1 VWSGPK
7 LLAVSVNTSEGTY
20 SQAEEIIKSLRRF
33 SEKYSCPV
41 YTFAE
46 DVAVGPGYLLLSAG
60 HKVFADNFSLIG
72 GISANISNLDLVEL
86 GKQQGLK
93 VNVEAVGK
101 FKVRNHPFIELSAEN
116 KAWVQKLLDTRMSIV
131 KELVLE
137 RRGNKIPREK
147 THEDLALGG
156 ETFNVEK
163 AINLGLVDHI
173 KSFRE
178 ILDKNY
184 DECAVDEIKLK
195 TRADLVNRYQARIEN
210 ALLGINEKMICDRL
224 NIRI

>member
-1 VWSGPK
+1 M
-7 LLAVSVNTSEGTY
+7 NTAHGTY
-20 SQAEEIIKSLRRF
+20 SQAEEIIKSLHRF
-33 SEKYSCPV
+33 SDKYSCPV
-41 YTFAE
+41 FTFAE

-60 HKVFADNFSLIG
+60 HKVHADNFSLIG
-72 GISANISNLDLVEL
+72 GITAHVSNLDLVEL

-101 FKVRNHPFIELSAEN
+101 FKVRDHPFIELSAEN
-116 KAWVQKLLDTRMSIV
+116 RSWIQKILDNRISIV
-131 KELVLE
+131 KSLTLE

-147 THEDLALGG
+147 TKEDLALGG

-163 AINLGLVDHI
+163 AINLGLIDHI
-173 KSFRE
+173 KSLRE
-178 ILDKNY
+178 VLDKDY

-195 TRADLVNRYQARIEN
+195 TRADLAKGPQARIEN
-210 ALLGINEKMICDRL
+210 AILGINENMICNRL